1 YKGSNEGIVPGCRW
15 WELAAS
21 WRDTTQYH
29 VLTSNLAESHWR
41 YVLDSAY
48 HIPHTYAM
56 RITISLPDH
65 LASRFFALVSSR
77 ERSATIARLL
87 EQELAL
93 REHALEQACLA
104 ANADAILGAEM
115 DEWQAFEDDIEEP
128 PAS

>member
-1 YKGSNEGIVPGCRW
+1 
-15 WELAAS
+15 
-21 WRDTTQYH
+21 
-29 VLTSNLAESHWR
+29 
-41 YVLDSAY
+41 
-48 HIPHTYAM
+48 M

-87 EQELAL
+87 EQELAQ

-104 ANADAILGAEM
+104 ANADGALGAEI